1 MMFILAGLKN
11 IDTSIYESAK
21 IDGSGFLTTV
31 VKITLPLLKKVLL
44 FVLVAN
50 TTANLLLFAPMQLV
64 TQGGPQGS
72 TNVLMFEAYKSAFKY
87 ANQPRASALITVLL
101 VLIVTI
107 CIVQFK
113 FLNEKEERVA

>member
-1 MMFILAGLKN
+1 
-11 IDTSIYESAK
+11 
-21 IDGSGFLTTV
+21 